1 MCLMH
6 HLPRHRYDPTSRRTA
21 PRVNNDASP
30 ANPTERTPPRW
41 RKGHAV
47 TRETPGDK
55 KKKAL
60 DHKTKHTLPYTTMG
74 QILSNPVIDKEHHS
88 GADKLSAFGLCAM
101 QGWRMSMEDS
111 HIVELN
117 ANESG
122 EGNSDDHIALYSI
135 FDGHGGSGVAQFA
148 GSKVASIVQEQAAF
162 KQGKLGLALL
172 NAYLAT
178 DEALLADPV
187 LKNDHSGCTAT
198 SVLLSEK
205 QKLLVCANSGDS
217 RTVLATAGCAKT
229 LSYDHKPTLVS
240 ERSRIYAAD
249 GFVEMDR
256 VNGNLALSRALGD
269 FEFKSNTTLGPHEQ
283 VVTCVPDLVEHAL
296 DYERDEFVILAC
308 DGIWDCLSSQEC
320 VDLVLHGINAGDMT
334 LNDISSRIVDV
345 CCAPTTEGTGIG
357 CDNMSITIV
366 ALLKPG
372 ENVEQWFERV
382 RAKNHARPIS
392 FALKRKVI
400 YNYFEFPE
408 DESRI
413 FDVTTKKPQDK
424 YSGAMEV
431 DETDADEGNGISPAG
446 GSGRAVPTINGI
458 PLEALLGGGGI
469 SLAQGP
475 DNQPYLSGNLSD
487 MLASFRN
494 HYAAEAG
501 AEVEVED
508 EDEAHDH
515 VPDASER

>member
-1 MCLMH
+1 
-6 HLPRHRYDPTSRRTA
+6 
-21 PRVNNDASP
+21 
-30 ANPTERTPPRW
+30 
-41 RKGHAV
+41 
-47 TRETPGDK
+47 
-55 KKKAL
+55 
-60 DHKTKHTLPYTTMG
+60 MG

-101 QGWRMSMEDS
+101 QGWRMSMEDA
-111 HIVELN
+111 HIVELD
-117 ANESG
+117 ANENGKSG
-122 EGNSDDHIALYSI
+122 DHIALYSI

-148 GSKVASIVQEQAAF
+148 GARVASILQQQSAFQE
-162 KQGKLGLALL
+162 GKLAQALL
-172 NAYLAT
+172 DTYLAT
-178 DEALLADPV
+178 DEALLADAA

-198 SVLLSEK
+198 SILLSE
-205 QKLLVCANSGDS
+205 QQRLLVCANSGDS

-269 FEFKSNTTLGPHEQ
+269 FEFKSNSSLGPHEQ
-283 VVTCVPDLVEHAL
+283 VVTCVPDLVSHSL
-296 DYERDEFVILAC
+296 DYSRDEFVVLAC

-320 VDLVLHGINAGDMT
+320 VDLVLHGINAGGMS
-334 LNDISSRIVDV
+334 LNDIASRIVDV

-366 ALLKPG
+366 ALLQPG
-372 ENVEQWFERV
+372 ESVEQWFERV

-413 FDVTTKKPQDK
+413 FDVTTKKPQDR
-424 YSGAMEV
+424 YPGNGNGSGAMDV
-431 DETDADEGNGISPAG
+431 DETDADAPEGT
-446 GSGRAVPTINGI
+446 SGRAAGIPTINGI

-469 SLAQGP
+469 SIAQGP

-487 MLASFRN
+487 MLASFRS
-494 HYAAEAG
+494 HYGAAGGDAEADG
-501 AEVEVED
+501 EAEGQDKVT
-508 EDEAHDH
+508 EADTEADTDADA
-515 VPDASER
+515 PAGNKASER